1 MSDYYADGRKVTR
14 DGVPCKVYSRP
25 SAATREV
32 KARIAH
38 TLAGTM
44 DWTPVESAPNFT
56 FVPPADCA
64 KAAAKVIA
72 PTVSCSKG
80 AKDYYKGG
88 HRVVIDGVPVRV
100 ASKPSKN
107 RLALLRQNKA
117 FAPYANLAK
126 RPPFRED
133 AA

>member
-1 MSDYYADGRKVTR
+1 MSDYYDGGRKVTR

-38 TLAGTM
+38 VLGGTM
-44 DWTPVESAPNFT
+44 DWTPVEGAENFT
-56 FVPPADCA
+56 FVPPAKTD
-64 KAAAKVIA
+64 KAAPKVTA
-72 PTVSCSKG
+72 SPVKCSKAG
-80 AKDYYKGG
+80 KDYYRGG

-107 RLALLRQNKA
+107 RLAMLRQNNA
-117 FAPYANLAK
+117 FAPYSKVGAL
-126 RPPFRED
+126 PMTEE

>member
-1 MSDYYADGRKVTR
+1 MSDYYDGGRRVVC

-38 TLAGTM
+38 VLAGTM
-44 DWTPVESAPNFT
+44 DWTPVEGAENFT

-64 KAAAKVIA
+64 KAAPKVVA
-72 PTVSCSKG
+72 PTVSCSKAG
-80 AKDYYKGG
+80 KDYYKGG
-88 HRVVIDGVPVRV
+88 HRLVIDGVPVRV

-117 FAPYANLAK
+117 FAPYSKPDAL
-126 RPPFRED
+126 PMTED